1 MVVGV
6 KTVKDR
12 LARAGLLVP
21 SVRTLLQQ
29 KRFGDAARTLQMLS
43 LHSRL
48 NNQARGELPKLIKR
62 LRTME
67 FKETG
72 SRVLSRYVPSLNQ
85 IRKDLETTDFELRRR
100 VGEIGTVLARKRD
113 RGTAPSKKPRV
124 DRLRRLP
131 RLFRAPKNE
140 TPKKITPKPVSTK
153 SSKPVIAPE
162 IYRRISDYEGLP
174 RNRPP
179 GRVYKNTHGLNTLG
193 RGHLVVPGT
202 VRILK
207 RLFGETYPAEEV
219 VQGKHDMT
227 MAEVNRLFQYDV
239 NKRVDEVRAAF
250 PQFDRWPVYLQ
261 QEIMQAK
268 YRGDLGPKTIS
279 LIQAG
284 KWKQA
289 SEEIKRVRDYTHR
302 GIRPRVDA
310 VSKALQKYGNEPVL
324 HDLPPNKP
332 KTPPTPPKTNTKV
345 EKVVK
350 FAKENPVDTKTRLK
364 AAASAAKILGNAL
377 VRDGGT
383 YVKRKQMELDPQ
395 LRRLQARIQKHV
407 ERLDRNVRSQAKRVR
422 EETIPRAWTKTQA
435 TMETT
440 RKRLGVTAQE
450 MKKRTSRG
458 RNMATRALKNFQ
470 GKVSKRVAEGP
481 RRTIQRPRR

>member
-6 KTVKDR
+6 KPVKDR
-12 LARAGLLVP
+12 LARIGLLVP
-21 SVRTLLQQ
+21 SVRRLMQQ
-29 KRFGDAARTLQMLS
+29 RRFGDAARTLQMLS

-48 NNQARGELPKLIKR
+48 NNQARDELPKLLKR

-100 VGEIGTVLARKRD
+100 VGTVLARQRN
-113 RGTAPSKKPRV
+113 RGTAPSKKPQG

-131 RLFRAPKNE
+131 RLFRATRKESPK
-140 TPKKITPKPVSTK
+140 PVTPKPVPTK
-153 SSKPVIAPE
+153 PPKPAIAPE
-162 IYRRISDYEGLP
+162 VYRRISNYEGLP

-207 RLFGETYPAEEV
+207 RLFGDKYPAEAV

-227 MAEVNRLFQYDV
+227 MAEVDRLFQYDV
-239 NKRVDEVRAAF
+239 NKRVDEVRNAF
-250 PQFDRWPVYLQ
+250 PEFDRWPVYLQ

-268 YRGDLGPKTIS
+268 YRGDLGPKTIG
-279 LIQAG
+279 LIRSGQWD
-284 KWKQA
+284 KA
-289 SEEIKRVRDYTHR
+289 SEEIKRVRDYKHP

-310 VSKALQKYGNEPVL
+310 VSTALKRYGKDPVL
-324 HDLPPNKP
+324 IDRPPNKP
-332 KTPPTPPKTNTKV
+332 KTPPTPPKTKSKA
-345 EKVVK
+345 EKVVQ
-350 FAKENPVDTKTRLK
+350 FAKNNPVDAKTRLK
-364 AAASAAKILGNAL
+364 AAASAAKVLGNAL
-377 VRDGGT
+377 VREGGP
-383 YVKRKQMELDPQ
+383 YLKRKRMEMDPQ
-395 LRRLQARIQKHV
+395 LRRLQARIQKQM
-407 ERLDRNVRSQAKRVR
+407 EGLDRSIRSQAKRAR
-422 EETIPRAWTKTQA
+422 EETIPRAMARTRA
-435 TMETT
+435 AAETT

-450 MKKRTSRG
+450 MKKRSERG
-458 RNMATRALKNFQ
+458 RNAATRALKTFQ
-470 GKVSKRVAEGP
+470 GKVAKRVAEGP